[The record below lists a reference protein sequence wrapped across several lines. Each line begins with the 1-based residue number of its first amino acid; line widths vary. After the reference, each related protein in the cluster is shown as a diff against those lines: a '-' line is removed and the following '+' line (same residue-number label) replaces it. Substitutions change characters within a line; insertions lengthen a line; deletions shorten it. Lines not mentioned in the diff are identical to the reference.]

1 MCGAGYDKG
10 YITLQYIQCRVRQRL
25 YCAAIHTVQ
34 GTTKAILRCNTYS
47 AGYDKGYIVL
57 QYIQCRVR
65 QRSDL

>member
-34 GTTKAILRCNTYS
+34 GTTTFRFVKNIYFAVVELF
-47 AGYDKGYIVL
+47 
-57 QYIQCRVR
+57 
-65 QRSDL
+65 